1 MKLLDKYLISTAT
14 ITLTSSVVGQAC
26 PGEVVTYTC
35 MVDQAATV
43 GWTAAPVL
51 TDPTA
56 VLFIPSS
63 DQTTRDCS
71 AISSIQCSDLNFY
84 ANFIN
89 ISAIQSG
96 IADLSSAFRFTARA
110 GLNGTVV
117 QCTAATESGA
127 PRANQSL
134 IVAGKVYFLTNITTF
149 YHYV

>member
-1 MKLLDKYLISTAT
+1 
-14 ITLTSSVVGQAC
+14 
-26 PGEVVTYTC
+26 

-71 AISSIQCSDLNFY
+71 AISSIQCSELDFY
-84 ANFIN
+84 ANFTN
-89 ISAIQSG
+89 ISAIQNG

-134 IVAGKVYFLTNITTF
+134 IVAGKVYFLTNITTL